1 MMRQSSRIPTFQLWT
16 DHLLAWLDRRREDMI
31 EGITALG
38 ALKIRDDPEA
48 MFQEGWLL
56 CDVGEYELGLGY
68 LQRAVAKGYF
78 PTATLTRSPQFDAL
92 RGSPA
97 FDALLAESEV
107 WPPPRARRVPR
118 RRRRTAARRMKTL
131 ARQRDRD
138 EILSRL
144 ARIHPGSTRRWG
156 TMSAHEMVCHLS
168 DAFRMATGAK
178 LVSPAGGRIQRT
190 ITKWVALT
198 RRYRGRPGS

>member
-1 MMRQSSRIPTFQLWT
+1 
-16 DHLLAWLDRRREDMI
+16 
-31 EGITALG
+31 
-38 ALKIRDDPEA
+38 
-48 MFQEGWLL
+48 
-56 CDVGEYELGLGY
+56 
-68 LQRAVAKGYF
+68 
-78 PTATLTRSPQFDAL
+78 
-92 RGSPA
+92 
-97 FDALLAESEV
+97 
-107 WPPPRARRVPR
+107 
-118 RRRRTAARRMKTL
+118 MKTL

-190 ITKWVALT
+190 FTKWVALYTPLPWPPGIVT
-198 RRYRGRPGS
+198 RPEIAQGVGGTCPGDFAADVADLVALVDVITAQSHTITWPEHPIFGRLTEKAWLRWAYLHMDHHLRQFGA